1 MQVLTTV
8 CYQTNKRRGLI
19 GLRFGDNKILK
30 KIKIKVYIHKPKVYN
45 IIVSYKTKG
54 GMPMKAVEIKI
65 VKGQL
70 YYDKYERKHKHRI
83 IRNYR

>member
-1 MQVLTTV
+1 MSKKKEL
-8 CYQTNKRRGLI
+8 KSSRI
-19 GLRFGDNKILK
+19 GDNKILK
-30 KIKIKVYIHKPKVYN
+30 KFDFKVYIHKPKVYN

-54 GMPMKAVEIKI
+54 GMPMKAVGIKI